1 MEFAKLNNAASVRMA
16 VGFGVIRLRK
26 RFSALDLRALS
37 FSHWVCMWYQIKN
50 NNQIQNKMTLKMS
63 SCLVTREHTRK
74 CVNHPMA

>member
-50 NNQIQNKMTLKMS
+50 NNQIQNDIENVIMFGNQGAHTKM
-63 SCLVTREHTRK
+63 C
-74 CVNHPMA
+74 